1 MKTFIHGLILLLTL
15 LPLTAT
21 AQKNTLTQ
29 ELRKNTEGE
38 GSVVIVMDDAL
49 ERIINNTPLPKPAT
63 KPANTHNDNSAKNHG
78 ESHSASDDS
87 KTYKPGSR
95 KRYKTSGYRIRIFT
109 GGNSKKDKEQA
120 QKVGEKCRKQFPELS
135 VYTHFV
141 SPRWVCT
148 VGDFKTMEDAKK
160 YIAPIRSAHISYEV
174 RVVKSEVFLVE

>member
-63 KPANTHNDNSAKNHG
+63 KPASTHNDNSAKNNS
-78 ESHSASDDS
+78 ESHSASVDS

-109 GGNSKKDKEQA
+109 GRIIFMS
-120 QKVGEKCRKQFPELS
+120 
-135 VYTHFV
+135 
-141 SPRWVCT
+141 
-148 VGDFKTMEDAKK
+148 
-160 YIAPIRSAHISYEV
+160 I
-174 RVVKSEVFLVE
+174 FLD